1 MRLLVMCSFALGVS
15 LLAQDEAALQKNM
28 KAIDAHAKV
37 IRGLSARTGAEAAE
51 NAEKI
56 GGLYGEMREFWA
68 KRNVDDA
75 VKASEDGKAAAM
87 ELASAAKAGDAEK
100 GEAAFK
106 ALNGTCRGCHTAH
119 RERLPDGTYK
129 IK

>member
-1 MRLLVMCSFALGVS
+1 MRLVIVSSLALAVS
-15 LLAQDEAALQKNM
+15 LLGQDEAALQKNM

-37 IRGLSARTGAEAAE
+37 IRGQSARSGAEVAD

-56 GGLYGEMREFWA
+56 GALYGEMKGFWEN
-68 KRNVDDA
+68 RNVADA
-75 VKASEDGKAAAM
+75 VKASEDGRTAAM

-106 ALNGTCRGCHTAH
+106 ALNGTCRSCHTAH